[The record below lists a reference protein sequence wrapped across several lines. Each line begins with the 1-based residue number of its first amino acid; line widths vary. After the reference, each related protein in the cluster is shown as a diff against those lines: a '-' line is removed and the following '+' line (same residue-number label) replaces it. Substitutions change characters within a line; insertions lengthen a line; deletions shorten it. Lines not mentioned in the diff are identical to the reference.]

1 MFRNY
6 DLRFLIPYVILLLAL
21 TGLVIWYELAYVT
34 EDSWAD
40 TIKAIGGGISSS
52 VSVTFTIFATVEG
65 TAYMVLALMRLR
77 KLKEENEEKL
87 EEGLQKG
94 LKQGR
99 EQGREQ
105 GLEQGREQGLEQ
117 GREQGLEQGREQGL
131 EQGRQE
137 ERKRWEAWL
146 QRSEEARAAGLPFDE
161 PPPSQENRREEN
173 GQ

>member
-94 LKQGR
+94 L
-99 EQGREQ
+99 
-105 GLEQGREQGLEQ
+105 EQGREQGLEQ